1 MAEVQKDHPKY
12 FEMLQKHPYMLA
24 GQQVP
29 KLDGS
34 EGMETLRDAEHAKQW
49 QEAVKHLLVEE
60 VRDRTMKAVDNDRE
74 FIDTIHSSI
83 KLFQDN
89 NDLIPGTKDFDKELA
104 DRFVA
109 IAKPYEVREDGKL
122 RGFGIPVQPLIE
134 QLRTQLHA
142 ERAAKTAAG
151 APAAAST
158 PAAPATGAPAAPA
171 GGASTA
177 TSPAVDAPQAGITS
191 KAGNSDQ
198 QEDFSTLFGTI
209 NPELRGMRI

>member
-1 MAEVQKDHPKY
+1 
-12 FEMLQKHPYMLA
+12 MLAKHPYMLT

-29 KLDGS
+29 RLDGS

-49 QEAVKHLLVEE
+49 QEAAKHLLVEE
-60 VRDRTMKAVDNDRE
+60 VKDRTMRAVEENSETLDM
-74 FIDTIHSSI
+74 IHSSI

-89 NDLIPGTKDFDKELA
+89 NDLVPGTKDFDKELA
-104 DRFVA
+104 DRFIA

-122 RGFGIPVQPLIE
+122 RGFGIPVQPLID
-134 QLRTQLHA
+134 QLRTQLHS
-142 ERAAKTAAG
+142 ERSSSAAG
-151 APAAAST
+151 ALNTSTPVKAAPAAST
-158 PAAPATGAPAAPA
+158 S
-171 GGASTA
+171 GGSTT
-177 TSPAVDAPQAGITS
+177 TSPVVDPPQAGITS